1 MNNLISRV
9 IASFVII
16 FSLALCFSSAE
27 VSASEN
33 TDVNELVNSSPVA
46 LQITCDELEG
56 RSFKNILD
64 KDSYSYFR
72 ATADICLNVKAAQ
85 PVKGIYCMFE
95 KPCNWTLTLPDGTT
109 RNEGADEIIH
119 KYIPLETAI
128 TDFAIHLPEN
138 GKLTD
143 IYAFSSDTPPDWVQ
157 VWEPPCEK
165 ADLLL
170 MPTHADDE
178 HLWFGGAMPYYAG
191 ELGYKVQVVY
201 LTSHNNY
208 TLRNHERLNGLWTVG
223 VRNYPIV
230 TNKFLDILVTKF
242 SLEDAER
249 EFGYNNVLEFQVE
262 MLRRFSPKV
271 IIAHD
276 INGEYGHGAH
286 KLNASTLLDALQIY
300 ENPSVFPESAQKY
313 GIHKVQKCYLHLWP
327 ENRITVTWSKKNLS
341 HFNGTSSL
349 EMAIKGYLCHR
360 SQAQFNNFVREYGRY
375 DCRKFGLAY
384 TTVGYDTPG
393 LNDMF
398 EHVDMSDNNDDDRN
412 QSDTPVTEESDDSND
427 TSSGTNDEKQPD
439 KNVSDS
445 DLLAYFNRAK
455 ISKKDL
461 MIALAAMAVSL
472 IAIIYVIVI
481 KKRENNVV
489 S

>member
-1 MNNLISRV
+1 MNKSTGRV
-9 IASFVII
+9 ISLFIVIA
-16 FSLALCFSSAE
+16 LLTLCFNSAE
-27 VSASEN
+27 VSASEDVGSN
-33 TDVNELVNSSPVA
+33 NQVSSNPVKLNISCDTLPGETFHIIADNDRYTFFVAKTD
-46 LQITCDELEG
+46 T
-56 RSFKNILD
+56 
-64 KDSYSYFR
+64 
-72 ATADICLNVKAAQ
+72 CLNIQAAE

-95 KPCNWTLTLPDGTT
+95 KPCQWTLTLPDGTI
-109 RNEGADEIIH
+109 RKEGEDEIIH
-119 KYIPLETAI
+119 KYIPLDSAV
-128 TDFAIHLPEN
+128 TDFTINLSEN
-138 GKLTD
+138 AVLTD
-143 IYAFSSDTPPDWVQ
+143 IYAFSSETPPDWVQ
-157 VWEPPCEK
+157 IWEPPCER
-165 ADLLL
+165 ADLML

-201 LTSHNNY
+201 LTSHNNN
-208 TLRNHERLNGLWTVG
+208 TVRNHERLNGLWKVG

-230 TNKFLDILVTKF
+230 TEKFLDVIATKR

-249 EFGYNNVLEFQVE
+249 IFGRNRVLEFQVE
-262 MLRRFSPKV
+262 MLRRFAPRV

-300 ENPSVFPESAQKY
+300 EDPAVFPESAQKY

-327 ENRITVTWSKKNLS
+327 ENTITVSWSEKQLS
-341 HFNGTSSL
+341 HFGGKSAFQ
-349 EMAIKGYLCHR
+349 MAIQGYYCHW
-360 SQAQFNNFVREYGRY
+360 SQLKWANAVNEYGKK

-398 EHVDMSDNNDDDRN
+398 EHVDMSDNNDDRN